1 MVFFSCWTSLKRK
14 KSSNC
19 GLCLLKRKIHF
30 LFPQS
35 SNWKEEEAWLFF
47 LLSWRN
53 YYANNS
59 PHTHL
64 SMGPHLLFPTTDL
77 FFSLKRFENEILRRT
92 YKNVVLILK
101 LDNVDFKDYQD
112 TQRNMIMKNYSIF
125 EDLQNLLGQKL
136 IFRPKSD
143 FEAAISCLI
152 KKLAEPGCS

>member
-1 MVFFSCWTSLKRK
+1 MVCVCSKEKFIFSSLKVQIEK
-14 KSSNC
+14 KKKR
-19 GLCLLKRKIHF
+19 GLGY
-30 LFPQS
+30 
-35 SNWKEEEAWLFF
+35 F

-64 SMGPHLLFPTTDL
+64 SMGPHLLFSTTDL

-136 IFRPKSD
+136 IFFWTKKSD

-152 KKLAEPGCS
+152 KKLAQPGCS

>member
-1 MVFFSCWTSLKRK
+1 
-14 KSSNC
+14 
-19 GLCLLKRKIHF
+19 
-30 LFPQS
+30 
-35 SNWKEEEAWLFF
+35 
-47 LLSWRN
+47 
-53 YYANNS
+53 
-59 PHTHL
+59 
-64 SMGPHLLFPTTDL
+64 MGPHLLFSTTDL

-112 TQRNMIMKNYSIF
+112 TQRNMIVKNYSIF

>member
-1 MVFFSCWTSLKRK
+1 MVFFSPNFIEKKEVKQLWFVFAQKKNSFSLPSKFKLKRRR
-14 KSSNC
+14 SVA
-19 GLCLLKRKIHF
+19 F
-30 LFPQS
+30 FPF
-35 SNWKEEEAWLFF
+35 ELR
-47 LLSWRN
+47 RN

-64 SMGPHLLFPTTDL
+64 SMGPHLLFSTTDL

-112 TQRNMIMKNYSIF
+112 TQRNMIVKNYSIF

-136 IFRPKSD
+136 IFLDQKIR
-143 FEAAISCLI
+143 F
-152 KKLAEPGCS
+152 

>member
-1 MVFFSCWTSLKRK
+1 MVCVCSKEKFIFSSLKVQIEK
-14 KSSNC
+14 KE
-19 GLCLLKRKIHF
+19 KRGF
-30 LFPQS
+30 
-35 SNWKEEEAWLFF
+35 FF

-64 SMGPHLLFPTTDL
+64 SMGPHLLFSTTDL
-77 FFSLKRFENEILRRT
+77 FFFLKRFENEILRRT

-136 IFRPKSD
+136 IFFFGPKKSD

-152 KKLAEPGCS
+152 KKLAQPGCS

>member
-47 LLSWRN
+47 PFELKELLCQQQSTYTPFN
-53 YYANNS
+53 GTTPA
-59 PHTHL
+59 
-64 SMGPHLLFPTTDL
+64 LFYHWS

-112 TQRNMIMKNYSIF
+112 TQRNMIVKNYSIF
-125 EDLQNLLGQKL
+125 EDLQNLWGYYQV
-136 IFRPKSD
+136 F
-143 FEAAISCLI
+143 
-152 KKLAEPGCS
+152 